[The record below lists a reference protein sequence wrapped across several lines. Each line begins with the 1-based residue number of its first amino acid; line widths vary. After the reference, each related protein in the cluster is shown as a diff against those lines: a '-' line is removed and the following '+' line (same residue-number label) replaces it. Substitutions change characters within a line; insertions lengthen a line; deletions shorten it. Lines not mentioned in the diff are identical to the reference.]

1 MIQRETRNNLITGQN
16 ALSFKNMGPG
26 SKRELRA
33 FPLYQ
38 ANATHEDRKENSAEP
53 KMLRII
59 QLVSHTEQTSV
70 AGNWHFRTIT
80 KFQALRSVKVK
91 MLPVETIC

>member
-1 MIQRETRNNLITGQN
+1 ME
-16 ALSFKNMGPG
+16 
-26 SKRELRA
+26 A

-38 ANATHEDRKENSAEP
+38 ANATLEDREENSPGP

-59 QLVSHTEQTSV
+59 QLASRTERTSV

-80 KFQALRSVKVK
+80 KFQALRFAKVK
-91 MLPVETIC
+91 TLALLVKTIYREVREKHPRGKDATPKLRIAYLKRKNV